1 MDSDKILYQAFLEG
15 DISAFEEL
23 VLRYRHNLVYFILQY
38 LRDYQSAEDIAQ
50 EVFAYIYVN
59 PGKYS
64 SAYQFKTY
72 LFMLGKRRAID
83 FLRKSRGGR
92 LISLEEAEI
101 EAEDTNSLEEIIYRR
116 ENASLLREAMKEMR
130 PEYRQVLVLIYL
142 NGFSVAEAAEI
153 MQRSVAAT
161 KVLSHRAKK
170 SLKTILEK
178 GGVAYEI

>member
-23 VLRYRHNLVYFILQY
+23 VLRYRHNLVYFILQF
-38 LRDYQSAEDIAQ
+38 LKDYQSAEDIAQ

-59 PGKYS
+59 PERYS
-64 SAYQFKTY
+64 SSYQFKTY

-83 FLRKSRGGR
+83 FLRKYRSRKYVPLEDVEVEEIHSLEDIIFQKESAR
-92 LISLEEAEI
+92 LIKQAIQE
-101 EAEDTNSLEEIIYRR
+101 
-116 ENASLLREAMKEMR
+116 MK

-142 NGFSVAEAAEI
+142 NGLSIAETAEV
-153 MQRSVAAT
+153 MNRSVAAI

-170 SLKTILEK
+170 SLKEILGE
-178 GGVAYEI
+178 GGI

>member
-1 MDSDKILYQAFLEG
+1 MDSDKILYQAFIEG

-23 VLRYRHNLVYFILQY
+23 VLRYRHNLVYFILQF
-38 LRDYQSAEDIAQ
+38 LKDYQSSEDIAQ

-59 PGKYS
+59 PERYS

-83 FLRKSRGGR
+83 YLRKNNRSK
-92 LISLEEAEI
+92 LIPLEEV
-101 EAEDTNSLEEIIYRR
+101 EAEDINSLEDIIFQK
-116 ENASLLREAMKEMR
+116 ESASLTKQAMKELK
-130 PEYRQVLVLIYL
+130 PEYRQVLALIYL
-142 NGFSVAEAAEI
+142 NGFSVAEAAEV
-153 MQRSVAAT
+153 MSRSAAAT

-178 GGVAYEI
+178 RGMEYEV